1 MSNYNIAVSYNFLLQ
16 FQVSI
21 VCVMI
26 TALRKSLEFVLGSF
40 YLVWKGE
47 PKRYSCTAV
56 TVPSFHKQVSGWQHE
71 WIRYP
76 FITANTHGTATMD
89 QECKSLVTPV
99 VQLLNPFE
107 DLITQESVKL
117 FCLKLWLNPPYKF
130 GVWRCKWK
138 CECEIHVV
146 LFATYIYAFP
156 HIRAFCHVIHS
167 RSLSIFTSF
176 SQLRFCLPRS
186 LYGLHLTF
194 STATKRIS

>member
-146 LFATYIYAFP
+146 LLATYIRVSP
-156 HIRAFCHVIHS
+156 HPRFLPCDSFTESFHFHIVLTITLLLLPL
-167 RSLSIFTSF
+167 SLNW
-176 SQLRFCLPRS
+176 
-186 LYGLHLTF
+186 LHLTF